1 MKIRKVE
8 CNNQKRTFEVTTF
21 SGRKFSYPYAKATP
35 SPESGNQVHE
45 AAPDEELGKEG
56 FTYVLESGDEGT
68 VLVDHLLAYDEDPEY
83 LARLALHR
91 LTVEAR
97 KRVEASPLS
106 KREIMRRLGT
116 SQAQLYRLLD
126 PANEKKSMNQLIELL
141 AAVDCEVEIVV
152 RPRSRRG
159 R

>member
-8 CNNQKRTFEVTTF
+8 CNNQKKTFEVTTF
-21 SGRKFSYPYAKATP
+21 SGRAFSYPYAKV
-35 SPESGNQVHE
+35 SPCPDSENRVHE
-45 AAPDEELGKEG
+45 VYPDVDFGKEA

-68 VLVDHLLAYDEDPEY
+68 VHIDHLLEYSDDPEY
-83 LARLALHR
+83 MARLTLHR

-97 KRVEASPLS
+97 KRVDESPLS

-126 PANEKKSMNQLIELL
+126 PANYKKSMNQLVELL
-141 AAVDCEVEIVV
+141 AAVDCEVDMVV
-152 RPRSRRG
+152 RERHQSA
-159 R
+159 

>member
-8 CNNQKRTFEVTTF
+8 CNNQKKTFEVTTF
-21 SGRKFSYPYAKATP
+21 SGRAFSYPYAKI
-35 SPESGNQVHE
+35 SPCPDSENQIHE
-45 AAPDEELGKEG
+45 VYPDVDFGKEA

-68 VLVDHLLAYDEDPEY
+68 VHIDHLLEYSDAPEY
-83 LARLALHR
+83 MARLALHK

-97 KRVEASPLS
+97 KRVEESPLS

-126 PANEKKSMNQLIELL
+126 PANYKKSMNQLVELL
-141 AAVDCEVEIVV
+141 AAVDCEVDMVV
-152 RPRSRRG
+152 RERHQSA
-159 R
+159 

>member
-8 CNNQKRTFEVTTF
+8 CNNQKKTFEVTTF
-21 SGRKFSYPYAKATP
+21 SGRAFSYTYTKI
-35 SPESGNQVHE
+35 SPCPDSENHIHE
-45 AAPDEELGKEG
+45 VYPDVDFGKEA

-68 VLVDHLLAYDEDPEY
+68 VHIDHLLEYSDDPEY
-83 LARLALHR
+83 MARLALHK

-97 KRVEASPLS
+97 KRVEESPLS

-126 PANEKKSMNQLIELL
+126 PANYKKSMNQLVELL
-141 AAVDCEVEIVV
+141 AAVDCEVDMVV
-152 RPRSRRG
+152 RERHQSA
-159 R
+159 

>member
-8 CNNQKRTFEVTTF
+8 CNNQKKTFEVTTF
-21 SGRKFSYPYAKATP
+21 SGRTFSYPYAKV
-35 SPESGNQVHE
+35 SPRPDSENQAYEVY
-45 AAPDEELGKEG
+45 PDVDFGKEA

-68 VLVDHLLAYDEDPEY
+68 VHIDHLLEYSDDPEY
-83 LARLALHR
+83 MARVALHK

-97 KRVEASPLS
+97 KRVEESPLS

-126 PANEKKSMNQLIELL
+126 PANYKESMNQLVELL
-141 AAVDCEVEIVV
+141 AAVDCEVDLVV
-152 RPRSRRG
+152 RERQQTA
-159 R
+159 

>member
-8 CNNQKRTFEVTTF
+8 CNNQKKTFEVTTF
-21 SGRKFSYPYAKATP
+21 SGRAFSYPYAKI
-35 SPESGNQVHE
+35 SPCPDSENQIHE
-45 AAPDEELGKEG
+45 VYPDVDFGKEA

-68 VLVDHLLAYDEDPEY
+68 VHIDHLLEYSDDPGY
-83 LARLALHR
+83 MARLALHK

-97 KRVEASPLS
+97 KRVEESPLS

-126 PANEKKSMNQLIELL
+126 PANYKKSMNQLVELL
-141 AAVDCEVEIVV
+141 AAVDCEVDMVV
-152 RPRSRRG
+152 RERHQSA
-159 R
+159 

>member
-8 CNNQKRTFEVTTF
+8 CNNQKKTFEVTTF
-21 SGRKFSYPYAKATP
+21 SGRAFSYPYAKLSSVP
-35 SPESGNQVHE
+35 DSENQVYE
-45 AAPDEELGKEG
+45 VYPDEDFGKEA

-68 VLVDHLLAYDEDPEY
+68 VHIDHLLEYSDDPEY
-83 LARLALHR
+83 MARLALHK

-97 KRVEASPLS
+97 KRVEESPLS

-126 PANEKKSMNQLIELL
+126 PANYKKSMNQLVELL
-141 AAVDCEVEIVV
+141 AAVDCEVDMVV
-152 RPRSRRG
+152 RERRQTA
-159 R
+159 